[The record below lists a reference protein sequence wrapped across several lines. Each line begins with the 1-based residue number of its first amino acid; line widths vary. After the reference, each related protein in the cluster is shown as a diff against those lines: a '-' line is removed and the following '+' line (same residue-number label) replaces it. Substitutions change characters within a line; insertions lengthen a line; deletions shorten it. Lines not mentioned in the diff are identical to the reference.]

1 MEINN
6 RLDILKSAGQISEVT
21 YDQVERVIRHF
32 QDNHQIVINEEN
44 GAMLITHL
52 CIALSRIEKGEKI
65 NEIDEESF
73 KDVRKNIHF
82 KKAEDVLKDIE
93 TILGREMPIEERGY
107 MMMHL
112 CVLFGTVERE

>member
-1 MEINN
+1 M
-6 RLDILKSAGQISEVT
+6 
-21 YDQVERVIRHF
+21 
-32 QDNHQIVINEEN
+32 
-44 GAMLITHL
+44 
-52 CIALSRIEKGEKI
+52 
-65 NEIDEESF
+65 
-73 KDVRKNIHF
+73 RKNIHF